1 MNLVADAHHGVNQFN
16 SQHLHHIVRVIETSF
31 EVRRRYQFFLWTQAN
46 LQALLPHKLAVCG
59 AYHRLR
65 KDMVYESFHS
75 IQVPEDL
82 LSAFSD
88 ARSSLMQQIVGSWI
102 DQRDQVLLV
111 DVAQLGGVSVL
122 PARDALLAAGY
133 DELLVHGVSR
143 PQRPSELESLF
154 VLGAPSTRCSPQQMM
169 LFSLLMPHL
178 HSTWMRVQVTER
190 EMAGGHNG
198 ASPMAS
204 RAPVVQSPITGRE
217 KQILAWVREGMSNQE
232 IGEQLGISSLTVK
245 NHVQKIL
252 RKLGAANRAQAVAKA
267 MTQNLLDRAAPFSVV
282 PGGAGGDRLN

>member
-1 MNLVADAHHGVNQFN
+1 MSIATDAPHGVDQFN

-31 EVRRRYQFFLWTQAN
+31 EVRRRYQFFLWTQAHM
-46 LQALLPHKLAVCG
+46 QALLPHKLAVCG

-75 IQVPEDL
+75 IQVPEEL
-82 LSAFSD
+82 LTAFAD
-88 ARSSLMQQIVGSWI
+88 ARSSLMQQVVGAWI
-102 DQRDQVLLV
+102 DQRDQVLLL
-111 DVAQLGGVSVL
+111 DVAQLGGMAVL
-122 PARDALLAAGY
+122 PARDALLEAGY
-133 DELLVHGVSR
+133 SELLVHGVAR

-154 VLGAPSTRCSPQQMM
+154 VLGAPSVPCTPQQMM

-190 EMAGGHNG
+190 EMAGGQSSSTQMPRVPAVH
-198 ASPMAS
+198 
-204 RAPVVQSPITGRE
+204 SPITGRE
-217 KQILAWVREGMSNQE
+217 KQILSWVREGMSNQE

-267 MTQNLLDRAAPFSVV
+267 MTQNLLDRSAPVSVL
-282 PGGAGGDRLN
+282 PSALDIERCA